1 MNAEHVADGPTHER
15 GTVEILSGAALI
27 ESEELGSTFDRLHD
41 DIEKVSPTGPDG
53 RAPTEEERVTLRKV
67 AGSIPAISWVLC
79 VAELAERA
87 SYYGASQVFNDFMQ
101 FPLPKGG
108 NGSGAVPK
116 SNPNGH
122 AGALDEGLQFASAFS
137 TLFTF
142 LAYVFPILGAYIA
155 DTRLGRFK
163 TILLGVTIGA
173 VAHVIMIGGAAPSLL
188 KAGKG
193 LAPFIVSFFTLAIG
207 AGIFKPNVAPTVID
221 QYTNQRQVIKTLQS
235 GEKVIIDPE
244 RTIQRVMLI
253 FYAMINVGAFFAI
266 ATTYTEKYVG
276 FWLSFLL
283 PGIVYFLLPF
293 LLLAVYSRLV
303 IKKPNGSELT
313 KFLKIIWT
321 GLKFNKFQIWKKD
334 FWSVASPSKL
344 AERGIQVT
352 WTDRAV
358 LDVKRTFEACVI
370 FLYFPIYNIN
380 DGGVGAV
387 QSNQGASM
395 TNNGAPT
402 DLLGNFNPLVIIAFA
417 PVLSY
422 GLYPLLARHGIKF
435 GPIRRMTFG
444 FMLAAIS
451 GVVGAI
457 VQWRVYKT
465 SPCGYQASTCDEV
478 SPINI
483 WWQIPNVALG
493 AISELFCNVTAYEM
507 SYARSPPHLKSV
519 VISLFLFTTAL
530 SSALG
535 EILIPAIVDPHLVW
549 VWAGPAIALF
559 VQTIIF
565 WVRHHKLDD
574 DVYMLEQETPVQ
586 SQAQLTQ
593 TAELKAVEET
603 VVRDVEK
610 A

>member
-1 MNAEHVADGPTHER
+1 ADHVADGPTHER
-15 GTVEILSGAALI
+15 GTAEILSGAAPI
-27 ESEELGSTFDRLHD
+27 ESEELGVTLDRLHD
-41 DIEKVSPTGPDG
+41 DIEKAPLEGPDG
-53 RAPTEEERVTLRKV
+53 REPTEEEKASLRKV

-116 SNPNGH
+116 NNPNGH
-122 AGALDEGLQFASAFS
+122 AGALNEGLQFASAFS

-163 TILLGVTIGA
+163 TILLGVIIGA

-193 LAPFIVSFFTLAIG
+193 LAPFIISFFTLAIG

-221 QYTNQRQVIKTLQS
+221 QYTNQRPAIKTLKT

-283 PGIVYFLLPF
+283 PGIVYFVLPF
-293 LLLAVYSRLV
+293 LLLGVYKRLV

-313 KFLKIIWT
+313 NFFKIVWASLKY
-321 GLKFNKFQIWKKD
+321 NKFQVWKKD
-334 FWSVASPSKL
+334 FWAAATPSKL

-358 LDVKRTFEACVI
+358 LDVQRTFEACVI

-380 DGGVGAV
+380 DGGVGAA

-402 DLLGNFNPLVIIAFA
+402 DLLGNFNPLTIIAVA

-422 GLYPLLARHGIKF
+422 GVYPLLARYGIKF

-451 GVVGAI
+451 GAIGAI
-457 VQWRVYKT
+457 VQWRVYET
-465 SPCGYQASTCDEV
+465 SPCGYEASTCDDV

-507 SYARSPPHLKSV
+507 AYARSPPHLKSV
-519 VISLFLFTTAL
+519 VMSLFLFTTAL

-535 EILIPAIVDPHLVW
+535 EILIPAIVDPHLIW

-559 VQTIIF
+559 AQTIVF
-565 WVRHHKLDD
+565 WIRHHKLDD
-574 DVYMLEQETPVQ
+574 DVYMLEQETPSQ

-593 TAELKAVEET
+593 AADLEPGQET
-603 VVRDVEK
+603 VVRDGEK